1 MATTTVPGTS
11 KSASELESFFRS
23 MQVQT
28 LNMISVLLGAACV
41 LLYSSGFQNQGQS
54 WYLYLATGLLVIGL
68 VAWLIRGRSFGL
80 ASALIVLGCLAAIY
94 TGVYVG
100 AIQTAA
106 VLLVLPAGLATLTLD
121 IWGGGLTAALTSL
134 ALLKLPPA
142 LLPLPDDLRW
152 ACTLEVWVTVGM
164 IWLAL
169 RPLLRSVEWTWEAYD
184 ESQILL
190 KQAREAQ
197 SRLQQALEDAA
208 AANQQLFRLNKLAQ
222 DLRQIAENERQA
234 KQQFVANVSHEL
246 RTPLNMIIG
255 FCEVILKKPQTYGKR
270 ALPPVLLADLEV
282 VLRNSQHLSELI
294 DDVLDLSQIDAGKM
308 ALFKERVS
316 LAEII
321 DAAVIAIRPLYVS
334 KGLSLETELTVDLP
348 NIYCDRT
355 RIREVL
361 LNLLSNAGRFTSQ
374 GGVKIKVQ
382 REDST
387 VTVLVTD
394 TGAGMPPEVTGKL
407 FQPFQ
412 QADSSIRQRYGGTGL
427 GLAISKNFVELHD
440 GKMWVQSQPGVGTT
454 FFFQLPI
461 DPPIPLKSGP
471 LRWLNQWPVLKE
483 RSHAPRPLS
492 GEVKPRLVVVEQGDV
507 MQKLFNRYLQG
518 YEIVSEPIL
527 DKALADLAHTPAQAL
542 LVNTLPVE
550 DGLARLTEPSALP
563 YSIPAM
569 VCSIPGIEQASAA
582 LGAGNYLVKP
592 ISQETLLAALAH
604 VGRPVHTI
612 LLVDD
617 EPDAIQLFR
626 RMLLS
631 AERDYRVLRAEN
643 GRHALEVLRQETVD
657 VILLDLTMPEMDGFQ
672 FLAVKKQSPEL
683 SAIPVILIS
692 ARDPS
697 GQPIASN
704 AIAVT
709 RGGGFSAA
717 QIMDCIEAFMT
728 ILSPEGRPEAGPG
741 SAESSPG

>member
-1 MATTTVPGTS
+1 MTTIPVTT
-11 KSASELESFFRS
+11 KSASELEAFFHS
-23 MQVQT
+23 LQVQM
-28 LNMISVLLGAACV
+28 LNMITLLLGVVCV
-41 LLYSSGFQNQGQS
+41 LLYSSGIQNADQK
-54 WYLYLATGLLVIGL
+54 WYSYLATGLLGVG
-68 VAWLIRGRSFGL
+68 VAAWLMRQRSFGL
-80 ASALIVLGCLAAIY
+80 ASALLVVGTLA
-94 TGVYVG
+94 GVYSGVRWG
-100 AIQTAA
+100 ALQTTA
-106 VLLVLPAGLATLTLD
+106 VLLVVPAGLATLTLD
-121 IWGGGLTAALTSL
+121 IWGGGLTAALTSV

-142 LLPLPDDLRW
+142 LLPLSNDLRW
-152 ACTLEVWVTVGM
+152 ACTLEIWAIVGM

-169 RPLLRSVEWTWEAYD
+169 RPLLHSVEWTWEAY
-184 ESQILL
+184 EASQGLL
-190 KQAREAQ
+190 QQSRENQ
-197 SRLQQALEDAA
+197 GRLQQALEDAA
-208 AANQQLFRLNKLAQ
+208 AANQQLSRLNKLAQ
-222 DLRQIAENERQA
+222 ELREIAENERQA

-255 FCEVILKKPQTYGKR
+255 FCEVILKKPQAYGKR

-308 ALFKERVS
+308 SLFKERVS
-316 LAEII
+316 LGEII

-334 KGLSLETELTVDLP
+334 KDLSLEAELPNDLP
-348 NIYCDRT
+348 SIYCDRT

-382 REDST
+382 RDDGT
-387 VTVLVTD
+387 VTVMVTD
-394 TGAGMPPEVTGKL
+394 TGAGMPAEVTEKL

-412 QADSSIRQRYGGTGL
+412 QADSSIHQRYGGTGL
-427 GLAISKNFVELHD
+427 GLAISKSFVELHD
-440 GKMWVQSQPGVGTT
+440 GKMWVRSQTGVGTT

-483 RSHAPRPLS
+483 RPHAPRPFS

-507 MQKLFNRYLQG
+507 LQKLLSRYLQG
-518 YEIVSEPIL
+518 YDIAAEPDL
-527 DKALADLAHTPAQAL
+527 DKALAGLGSIPAQAL
-542 LVNTLPVE
+542 LVNTLPVT
-550 DGLARLTEPSALP
+550 DGLVRLTEPSALP

-569 VCSIPGIEQASAA
+569 VCSMPGIEQASAA
-582 LGAGNYLVKP
+582 LGASNYLVKP
-592 ISQETLLAALAH
+592 ISEQTLLAAL
-604 VGRPVHTI
+604 VQVNRPVHTI

-631 AERDYRVLRAEN
+631 AGRDYRVLRASN
-643 GRHALEVLRQETVD
+643 GRHALEALRQETVD

-683 SAIPVILIS
+683 SDIPVILIS

-704 AIAVT
+704 AFAIT

-717 QIMDCIEAFMT
+717 QILDCIEAFMA
-728 ILSPEGRPEAGPG
+728 ILSPGSRSEAGRG